1 MVSSTSKWIFMTLN
15 KHSHRVTNTYFITTR
30 VGKKKLIQT
39 QIENSL
45 KKTVISE
52 TQAC

>member
-30 VGKKKLIQT
+30 VGKKTDTNSNRELIKK
-39 QIENSL
+39 NSY
-45 KKTVISE
+45 I
-52 TQAC
+52 